1 VIVWVRRI
9 GIAMGAVGLGVLIS
23 WVIIG
28 RLLIRVWGPL
38 LCKMPQD
45 AGGLGELL
53 GWVLGCM
60 IAVVLV
66 LSLITV
72 VVTLAAAIF
81 FERLLVRPSS
91 TLWTVLIT
99 LGMIGLAVV
108 LGIAISAA
116 SD

>member
-1 VIVWVRRI
+1 MIWLKRI
-9 GIAMGAVGLGVLIS
+9 GIAAAAVGVGVLIS

-28 RLLIRVWGPL
+28 RLLIGVWGPL

-45 AGGLGELL
+45 ADNLGEVI
-53 GWVLGCM
+53 GWALGCM
-60 IAVVLV
+60 IAVVVV

-72 VVTLAAAIF
+72 VTTFAAAIF

-99 LGMIGLAVV
+99 LGVMGLALA
-108 LGIAISAA
+108 LGLAISAA
-116 SD
+116 TN